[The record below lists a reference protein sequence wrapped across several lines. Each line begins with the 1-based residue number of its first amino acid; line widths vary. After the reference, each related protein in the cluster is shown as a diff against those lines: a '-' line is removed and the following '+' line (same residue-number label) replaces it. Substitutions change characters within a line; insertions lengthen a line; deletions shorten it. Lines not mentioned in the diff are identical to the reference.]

1 MLGDDVGR
9 MAGTGSSESGHSS
22 SSHPESGKLSLC
34 TTASLLLNLPCKGVE
49 SGGSLNNT
57 LSRKPCGQN
66 SDKDCSSTACAGDI
80 GFILVSSGCCN
91 NMPHSRWLKTIE
103 IYSFTVLEARC
114 PKSRCEQDGLLGRL
128 WRGTCSMPFSSIL
141 VMASD
146 PWHSLPC

>member
-1 MLGDDVGR
+1 MGIKSDLWKDSEGPCRLLPEAKRKRRKSFTQWEMLEPV
-9 MAGTGSSESGHSS
+9 
-22 SSHPESGKLSLC
+22 
-34 TTASLLLNLPCKGVE
+34 LNLPCKGVE